1 MGSTRGQGKGVLLHN
16 TLKMT
21 FTGLFQEENM
31 AVSGIF
37 LILFIIISLAHL
49 ASEAWRSSAASY
61 ITKPLLMPALAMY
74 YVTSAAQPNPLLI
87 AAIVCGWL
95 GDIFLLIPD
104 PQSTRRYFKAGLVAF
119 LLGHV
124 LYIAV
129 FAAYLPRMESLPLW
143 GWAAVA
149 VYVGAGAVGYRLIV
163 PHAGKMLPAIIAYI
177 IIIVLMGAST
187 VIPLGSVSTA
197 GAFTAMAGAFVFMVS
212 DTLNAYNRFVREIP
226 LERLYTMGTYLVGQF
241 LLVQGYLF
249 F

>member
-1 MGSTRGQGKGVLLHN
+1 
-16 TLKMT
+16 MT
-21 FTGLFQEENM
+21 
-31 AVSGIF
+31 VSGIF

-49 ASEAWRSSAASY
+49 VSEAMWSRVGRF
-61 ITKPLLMPALAMY
+61 ITKPLLMPALALY
-74 YVTSAAQPNPLLI
+74 YVTSATQVNPVLI

-95 GDIFLLIPD
+95 GDIFLMIPD

-119 LLGHV
+119 LLGHI

-129 FAAYLPRMESLPLW
+129 FAAYLPRVESVPVW

-149 VYVGAGAVGYRLIV
+149 VYVGAGAVGYRLII

-187 VIPLGSVSTA
+187 VLPLGSVSTA

-226 LERLYTMGTYLVGQF
+226 LERLFTMGTYLVGQF